1 MYVLLKFRMKQ
12 MIRKF
17 KEEDTTRV
25 MALWTKGNFEAHDF
39 IDKDYWLLNYNE
51 VKEKYLKNAET
62 YVYVK
67 DNEIIG
73 FISLLN
79 DGYIGALFVCRKFQ
93 RQGIGRT
100 LINYCKD
107 RRDNL
112 ILKVYEKNV
121 SATLFYVA
129 LGFVN
134 TKIQIDDETGEK
146 EYIMKWNK
154 NK

>member
-1 MYVLLKFRMKQ
+1 

-73 FISLLN
+73 FISLYVENFRDKELEEN
-79 DGYIGALFVCRKFQ
+79 L
-93 RQGIGRT
+93 
-100 LINYCKD
+100 LIIA
-107 RRDNL
+107 R
-112 ILKVYEKNV
+112 
-121 SATLFYVA
+121 
-129 LGFVN
+129 
-134 TKIQIDDETGEK
+134 IDVIT
-146 EYIMKWNK
+146 
-154 NK
+154 

>member
-1 MYVLLKFRMKQ
+1 M
-12 MIRKF
+12 
-17 KEEDTTRV
+17 
-25 MALWTKGNFEAHDF
+25 
-39 IDKDYWLLNYNE
+39 
-51 VKEKYLKNAET
+51 
-62 YVYVK
+62 
-67 DNEIIG
+67 
-73 FISLLN
+73 
-79 DGYIGALFVCRKFQ
+79 CRKFQ

-112 ILKVYEKNV
+112 ILKVYQKNV
-121 SATLFYVA
+121 SAKLFYVA

>member
-1 MYVLLKFRMKQ
+1 

-73 FISLLN
+73 FISLLD

-93 RQGIGRT
+93 RQGIGHLLLDYAISVLGTSNPVITVSDEHIQEFSSILLGDYNFSLTELQAGYYRKDHT
-100 LINYCKD
+100 EYVFNGSLI
-107 RRDNL
+107 
-112 ILKVYEKNV
+112 
-121 SATLFYVA
+121 
-129 LGFVN
+129 
-134 TKIQIDDETGEK
+134 QQ
-146 EYIMKWNK
+146 
-154 NK
+154 

>member
-1 MYVLLKFRMKQ
+1 ML
-12 MIRKF
+12 
-17 KEEDTTRV
+17 
-25 MALWTKGNFEAHDF
+25 
-39 IDKDYWLLNYNE
+39 
-51 VKEKYLKNAET
+51 
-62 YVYVK
+62 
-67 DNEIIG
+67 
-73 FISLLN
+73 
-79 DGYIGALFVCRKFQ
+79 GALFVCRKFQ
-93 RQGIGRT
+93 RQGIGRK